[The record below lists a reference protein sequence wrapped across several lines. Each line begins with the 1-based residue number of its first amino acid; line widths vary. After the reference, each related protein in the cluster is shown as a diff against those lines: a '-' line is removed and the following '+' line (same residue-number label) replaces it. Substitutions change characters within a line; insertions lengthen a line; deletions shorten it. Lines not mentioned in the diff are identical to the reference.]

1 VNPMTDRS
9 DQQPWQD
16 FDLVMRATTYAATAH
31 RGDLRKGTSIPY
43 LSHLWSVA
51 ALVLEHGGDD
61 EQVAAAL
68 LHDVAEDHG
77 GAARIDDIRAH
88 FGDEVARL
96 VEALSDSLVD
106 TDAGEVKPPWRE
118 RKDRYLEHLAGV
130 DNRVALVSGCDKLHN
145 ARAILSDLRSV
156 GPDFWDRFTV
166 KEPADHVWYYAS
178 LVETLSGKVPEPL
191 GDELRRT
198 VDAIKE
204 LVAKGEM
211 ASFALSSLP
220 QPAVGVVSRERL
232 VAETGGHAFGGGVHI
247 GWAWGV
253 VDPLRGMYLDFL
265 WEHRMAGITASRIW
279 QDGTR
284 EGIPTPA
291 EFRVVLPDPD
301 EDARSEREDA
311 ERNRRA
317 YADLRERGLL
327 PPAGQN
333 LGSQDINEYLRTR
346 ESED

>member
-1 VNPMTDRS
+1 MTDRS
-9 DQQPWQD
+9 AQRPWQD

-51 ALVLEHGGDD
+51 ALVLEHRGDD

-88 FGDEVARL
+88 FGHEVARL

-118 RKDRYLEHLAGV
+118 RKERYLEHLAGV

-156 GPDFWDRFTV
+156 GPDLWDRFTV
-166 KEPADHVWYYAS
+166 KEPADHVWYYGS
-178 LVETLSGKVPEPL
+178 LVESLSGKVPEPL

-198 VDAIKE
+198 VDAIEE
-204 LVAKGEM
+204 LTVKGDI
-211 ASFALSSLP
+211 ALLVLSSLP
-220 QPAVGVVSRERL
+220 RPAEGVVSRERL
-232 VAETGGHAFGGGVHI
+232 LAETGGHAFGGGVHI
-247 GWAWGV
+247 GWAWGH
-253 VDPLRGMYLDFL
+253 DPSRGAYRDFL

-279 QDGTR
+279 QDGAR

-291 EFRVVLPDPD
+291 EFRIVSPDPD
-301 EDARSEREDA
+301 EDARSEREYA

-327 PPAGQN
+327 PAAGQN
-333 LGSQDINEYLRTR
+333 VGSQDINEYLRTR
-346 ESED
+346 DADD

>member
-1 VNPMTDRS
+1 MNRS
-9 DQQPWQD
+9 AQRPWQD
-16 FDLVMRATTYAATAH
+16 FDLVMQATTYAATAH
-31 RGDLRKGTSIPY
+31 RGDPRKGTSIPY

-106 TDAGEVKPPWRE
+106 TEAGEVKAPWRD
-118 RKDRYLEHLAGV
+118 RKERYLEHLAGA
-130 DNRVALVSGCDKLHN
+130 DKRVALVSACDKLHN
-145 ARAILSDLRSV
+145 ARAILSDLRSG
-156 GPDFWDRFTV
+156 GPDLWDRCTV
-166 KEPADHVWYYAS
+166 KEPADHIWYYAS
-178 LVETLSGKVPEPL
+178 LVEKLEGNVPEPL

-204 LVAKGEM
+204 LTVKGEM
-211 ASFALSSLP
+211 ALLALSSLP
-220 QPAVGVVSRERL
+220 QPAEGVVSRERL
-232 VAETGGHAFGGGVHI
+232 LAEAGGHAFGGGVHI
-247 GWAWGV
+247 GWAWGL
-253 VDPLRGMYLDFL
+253 DHSRGVYLDFL

-279 QDGTR
+279 QDGAR

-291 EFRVVLPDPD
+291 EFRVVSPDPA
-301 EDARSEREDA
+301 EHERREREYV

-317 YADLRERGLL
+317 HADLRERGLL
-327 PPAGQN
+327 PPVRTWGHRTSTSTCAGA
-333 LGSQDINEYLRTR
+333 SRTT
-346 ESED
+346 E